1 MALDVTSEIVILR
14 PRDVVATFA
23 SDPDNVSA
31 WYANIDSV
39 EWETPRPLAIGSR
52 IAFVAN
58 FMRRRMAYT
67 YEVVEFVAGERF
79 VMATTEGP
87 MHMETTYEWLDL
99 PLGATK
105 MTLRNRGEPSGFS
118 KLAAPLMAPAV
129 RRANAQDLKR
139 LKALLEK
146 PPDEPEPDSEAGG
159 NSGADRRAK
168 RGGRLRRRAKSQPR

>member
-1 MALDVTSEIVILR
+1 VALDVISEIVILR
-14 PRDVVATFA
+14 PRDEVAAFA
-23 SDPDNVSA
+23 ADPDNVSA

-39 EWETPRPLAIGSR
+39 EWETPRPLATGSR
-52 IAFVAN
+52 LAFVAN

-79 VMATTEGP
+79 VMATTEGS

-105 MTLRNRGEPSGFS
+105 MTLRNRGEPSGVS
-118 KLAAPLMAPAV
+118 KLLAPLMAPAV

-139 LKALLEK
+139 LKAVLEK
-146 PPDEPEPDSEAGG
+146 PPAAPEPDGEDGRS
-159 NSGADRRAK
+159 SGESRRAK
-168 RGGRLRRRAKSQPR
+168 RLGRLRRRTQRR